1 MSRINLWRM
10 MVFESQFVLAELIGL
25 CQVKPIMREFW
36 NQKFAGTAYKYG
48 EHPNAFL
55 AEQVGLI
62 PPQGRVLVPGD
73 GEGRNGVWLASQG
86 HQVTSVD
93 CSDVGLDKTRDLA
106 QRKGVQLET
115 VLADLTEWSPA
126 ESSFDAVAVAYLH
139 LPSSQRPAVMG
150 SLLGALRP
158 GGVLMLEAFHPN
170 QLGLTSGGPKDVDM
184 LYTLAGLRAD
194 ALQSGV
200 VGAEVQGW
208 EGGVTLDEGPFHQ
221 GPAQVTRWVW
231 RRSA

>member
-1 MSRINLWRM
+1 
-10 MVFESQFVLAELIGL
+10 
-25 CQVKPIMREFW
+25 
-36 NQKFAGTAYKYG
+36 
-48 EHPNAFL
+48 
-55 AEQVGLI
+55 
-62 PPQGRVLVPGD
+62 
-73 GEGRNGVWLASQG
+73 
-86 HQVTSVD
+86 VD

-106 QRKGVQLET
+106 QRKGVQLQT
-115 VLADLTEWSPA
+115 VLADLTEWSAA
-126 ESSFDAVAVAYLH
+126 EGAFDAVAVAYLH
-139 LPSSQRPAVMG
+139 LPSVQRPAVMG
-150 SLLGALRP
+150 ALLRALCP

-200 VGAEVQGW
+200 AGAEVLGW

>member
-1 MSRINLWRM
+1 
-10 MVFESQFVLAELIGL
+10 
-25 CQVKPIMREFW
+25 MREFW

-48 EHPNAFL
+48 EQPNAFL
-55 AEQVGLI
+55 FEQAGLI
-62 PPQGRVLVPGD
+62 PPGSQVLVPGD
-73 GEGRNGVWLASQG
+73 GEGRNGVWLATQG
-86 HQVTSVD
+86 HHVTSVD

-106 QRKGVQLET
+106 QRKGVQLQT
-115 VLADLTEWSPA
+115 VLADLTEWSAA
-126 ESSFDAVAVAYLH
+126 EGAFDAVAVAYLH
-139 LPSSQRPAVMG
+139 LPSVQRPVVIGA
-150 SLLGALRP
+150 LLRALRP

-170 QLGLTSGGPKDVDM
+170 QLGLSSGGPKDVDM

-200 VGAEVQGW
+200 QGAEVSGW

-231 RRSA
+231 RRAA

>member
-1 MSRINLWRM
+1 
-10 MVFESQFVLAELIGL
+10 
-25 CQVKPIMREFW
+25 MREFW

-48 EHPNAFL
+48 EQPNAFL
-55 AEQVGLI
+55 FEQAGLI
-62 PPQGRVLVPGD
+62 PPGSQVLVPGD
-73 GEGRNGVWLASQG
+73 GEGRNGVWLATQG
-86 HQVTSVD
+86 HHVTSVD

-106 QRKGVQLET
+106 QRKGVQLQT
-115 VLADLTEWSPA
+115 VLADLTEWSAA
-126 ESSFDAVAVAYLH
+126 EGAFDAVAVAYLH
-139 LPSSQRPAVMG
+139 LPSVQRPVVIGA
-150 SLLGALRP
+150 LLRALRP

-170 QLGLTSGGPKDVDM
+170 QLGLSSGGPKDVDM

-200 VGAEVQGW
+200 QGTEVSGW

-231 RRSA
+231 RRAA